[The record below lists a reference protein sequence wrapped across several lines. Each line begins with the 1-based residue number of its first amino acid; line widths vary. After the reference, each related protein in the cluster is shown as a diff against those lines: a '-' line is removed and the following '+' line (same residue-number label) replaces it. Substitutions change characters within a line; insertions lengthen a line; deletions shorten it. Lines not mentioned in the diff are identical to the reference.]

1 MRRVLVHVFAAA
13 SVSVAFLAVSTVA
26 VYAEP
31 NFNNP
36 GHHYGWYRH
45 HTTPAP
51 VPAPGPQPNPAP
63 APNPGNGSH
72 SGSGTQP
79 QAATQ
84 SSQASTQGV
93 PVILLPIGALFPSGA
108 AANEIK
114 PAGVVSPGDPW
125 WWLLLVL
132 PPTLLAIWLIA
143 ARRLG
148 LAAAAARKRRT
159 VPQPA

>member
-1 MRRVLVHVFAAA
+1 MRRVLANVLAAA
-13 SVSVAFLAVSTVA
+13 SVSVVFLAVSTVA

-45 HTTPAP
+45 HSTPA
-51 VPAPGPQPNPAP
+51 PAPGPQPNPAP
-63 APNPGNGSH
+63 APNPGTGSR
-72 SGSGTQP
+72 SGVGTQL

-84 SSQASTQGV
+84 SSAAPQVV
-93 PVILLPIGALFPSGA
+93 PVIELPIGALFPTA
-108 AANEIK
+108 TAPNEINS
-114 PAGVVSPGDPW
+114 ALAVSPSDPW

-148 LAAAAARKRRT
+148 LASAAARKQQT
-159 VPQPA
+159 ATQPV